1 MFDVDADGVA
11 DIVALHKRL
20 QGLGLGAVERD
31 TYNDDALLVK
41 GGVELFERGPL
52 PGAVGSPGGPKV

>member
-1 MFDVDADGVA
+1 MFDIDANGVA

-20 QGLGLGAVERD
+20 QGLGLGAVQGD
-31 TYNDDALLVK
+31 ADYDDALLLK